1 MGNLGLSEIF
11 SRTGKQRGAGAPA
24 KLPARAA
31 SPEARVGEELER
43 RRGRSLMLPHSA
55 V

>member
-11 SRTGKQRGAGAPA
+11 SRTGEQWGAGAPA
-24 KLPARAA
+24 ELPACAA
-31 SPEARVGEELER
+31 SPAARVREELGR
-43 RRGRSLMLPHSA
+43 RRGRSLMLPHAA